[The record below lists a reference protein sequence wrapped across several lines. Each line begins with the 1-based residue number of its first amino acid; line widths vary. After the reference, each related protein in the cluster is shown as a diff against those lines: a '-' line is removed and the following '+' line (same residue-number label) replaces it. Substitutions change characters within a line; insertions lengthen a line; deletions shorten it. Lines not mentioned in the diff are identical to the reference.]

1 VIDLSR
7 YVLEALRTDEELI
20 LYRGWSQD
28 DASRAL
34 VLSAIAEYPRPE
46 SLRRLDHEFSLRE
59 ELDNAWFARPI
70 AIARHLGRTVLVF
83 DDPGGIPLDQV
94 LGRPLD
100 IKLSLRLAI
109 RLSSAIDQLHQ
120 RGIIH
125 KDVKP
130 GNVLVDAARGKC
142 WLTGLGLA
150 SRLPRE
156 RQRPSEPPQF
166 IAGTLAYMAPE
177 QTGRMNR
184 SIDSRSDLYSL
195 GVTLYQLF
203 TGTLPFTA
211 SDPMEWV
218 HCHVARQPENPRG
231 RCPGLPA
238 SISAVIMKLLAK
250 TAEDRYQTA
259 SGVASDLQRCL
270 SEWERASAQ
279 TSPLSYQIEEFSLG
293 EHDIPDRIL
302 IPEKLYGRAKE
313 IDALLASFDRVVVSG
328 KPELVLVSG
337 YSGIGKSSVVNEL
350 HKVLVPPRGLFASG
364 KFDQYKRDIPYATL
378 AQAFDG
384 LIRPLLSKTEAEL
397 NHWRGTLRE
406 AVGPNGQL
414 MVDLVP
420 ELELIIGKQV
430 PIPDLP
436 PQDAQRRFQMVVRGF
451 INVFAGPDHP
461 LSVFLDDLQW
471 LDTATLDLLE
481 DLLTSPDVQHLMLIG
496 AYRNNEVSPGH
507 PLMRK
512 LATIRQA
519 GAIVHDIILAPLAG
533 ADLEMLMA
541 DSLHSELPGVVALA
555 ALVHEKTG
563 GNPFFAVQ
571 FIQTLA
577 EEGLLTFDRGARRW
591 SWDIN
596 RIQAKGYTDNVVDLM
611 VGKLNRL
618 SLPTQRALQEMAC
631 LGNTAD
637 LTTLSI
643 VYDIPEEQVHVSLW
657 EAARL
662 EFVLRLESSYQ
673 FIHDRVQEAAY
684 SLIPEELR
692 AQSHLRIGRTLVAHF
707 PVEKQE
713 EAIFEI
719 VNQFNRG
726 ASLVSAPDEREKLAK
741 LNLIAAKRAKAATA
755 YASALKYLVTGG
767 ALLGEDCW
775 ESKYELVFP
784 LELDR
789 AECEFLTGELPI
801 AEQRLRE
808 LSSRATNAV
817 HQAAVASLRVD
828 LYTTLNRSDLAVD
841 VCLEYLRFLGV
852 EWSPHPT
859 EEEGRAEYER
869 IWSLIGSREIEELI
883 ELPLMSDATS
893 LATLDVLTKVFP
905 PALFTDANLLFL
917 AVCRAINISLER
929 GHSDASSVAF
939 VWLGMIAGPHFGNY
953 QAGFR
958 FGRLGYELVE
968 KRGLVRFEARTC
980 LWFAQFVVPWTQH
993 IRSCRDL
1000 MRRAFDAA
1008 NKTGDL
1014 TIAAYSC
1021 NNLNTN
1027 FLAAGDSLVEAQKEA
1042 EHGREFAH
1050 KARFGFVTDIIDGQ
1064 LGLIRTLR
1072 GLTSK
1077 FGSFDTEEFNEAG
1090 FERHLASEP
1099 SLALP
1104 ECWYWIR
1111 KLQAR
1116 FFAGEFEAAI
1126 DAAKNAKRLL
1136 WTSPSIFETAECH
1149 FYGALS
1155 HAALCDSAN
1164 PDSHRDSSSEALAKE
1179 EHLEAVVEYYGQLQ
1193 IWAKNCPDTFENR
1206 AALVAA
1212 EIARIE
1218 GRELESERFYEK
1230 AIRSANA
1237 NGFDHNEALGNELAA
1252 RFHSARGF
1260 EKIAQAY
1267 RRDARYY
1274 YLRWGAT
1281 AKVRQLEELY
1291 PHLRSQ
1297 ESISGPMSTM
1307 GAPVEHL
1314 DLATVI
1320 KISQAVSSE
1329 IVLKKLIDTLMRTA
1343 VEHAGAQRGL
1353 LILPHGLEQRI
1364 EAEATT
1370 SGNSIF
1376 VELTDVPMADAAL
1389 PGSIVQYVLRTRE
1402 TVILDDASGQNSFS
1416 TDPYIAQHRARSV
1429 LCLPLLNQAKLIGVL
1444 YLENN
1449 LAPQVFTPTRI
1460 AVLKLLASQ
1469 AAISLENTRL
1479 YHDLEAREAKIRR
1492 LVDANIMGIFIWNLQ
1507 GQIIEANE
1515 ALLRMV
1521 GYSRTDLSSGRVR
1534 WTDLTPAEWR
1544 DHDKNAVAQLVATGT
1559 FQPYKKEYF
1568 RNDGSRVPVL
1578 IGGAIFEGSANEG
1591 VAFVL
1596 DLTEQKQAEEA
1607 LQKAHAELA
1616 HVTRILTVGELTAS
1630 IAHEINQP
1638 LAAIV
1643 TNGNAG
1649 LRWLNADSPN
1659 LQETSE
1665 AIRRI
1670 VRDGKRAGE
1679 IVSRVQALFKKAPA
1693 VQEPLDINEV
1703 IQEVLTLT
1711 QTEINRYRVSLRA
1724 QLASDLPLVLGDRI
1738 QLQQVILN
1746 LVLNAVQAMSGVN
1759 EGPRQL
1765 DVISETMLVSRSG
1778 SETKNNQPNDFA
1790 DANATGLLI
1799 TVRDSGPGLDPQNID
1814 RLFDAFYTTKSQGLG
1829 IGLAISRSIIEAH
1842 AGRLWA
1848 GPNSP
1853 RGAVFQFT
1861 LPVRTREISAAKH

>member
-1 VIDLSR
+1 
-7 YVLEALRTDEELI
+7 LRTDEELI

-34 VLSAIAEYPRPE
+34 VLSPVAEYPRPE

-59 ELDNAWFARPI
+59 ELDSSWFVRPI
-70 AIARHLGRTVLVF
+70 TIARYLGRTVLVF

-109 RLSSAIDQLHQ
+109 RLSGAIDQLHQ

-125 KDVKP
+125 KDIKP

-270 SEWERASAQ
+270 SEWERGSAQ
-279 TSPLSYQIEEFSLG
+279 TAPMSYQIEQFPLG

-302 IPEKLYGRAKE
+302 IPEKLYGRANE

-378 AQAFDG
+378 AQAFDA

-397 NHWRGTLRE
+397 NHWRDTLRR

-414 MVDLVP
+414 MVDLIP
-420 ELELIIGKQV
+420 ELELIIGKQLS
-430 PIPDLP
+430 IPELP
-436 PQDAQRRFQMVVRGF
+436 PQDAQRRFQMVVRQF
-451 INVFAGPDHP
+451 INVFAQPEHP
-461 LSVFLDDLQW
+461 LAVFLDDLQW

-481 DLLTSPDVQHLMLIG
+481 DLLTSPDVRHLMLIG
-496 AYRNNEVSPGH
+496 AYRDNEVSPAH

-519 GAIVHDIILAPLAG
+519 GAIVRDIILAPLAG
-533 ADLEMLMA
+533 ADLEMLIA
-541 DSLHSELPGVVALA
+541 DSLHSEREGVVPLA
-555 ALVHEKTG
+555 ELVHGKTA

-577 EEGLLTFDRGARRW
+577 EEGLLNFDRGARRW
-591 SWDIN
+591 SWDLN

-618 SLPTQRALQEMAC
+618 SLQTQRALQEMAC
-631 LGNTAD
+631 LGNSAD
-637 LTTLSI
+637 FRTLSI
-643 VYDIPEEQVHVSLW
+643 VYDISEEQMHVNLW
-657 EAARL
+657 EAVRL

-692 AQSHLRIGRTLVAHF
+692 AQSHLRIGRTLIAHL
-707 PVEKQE
+707 PAEKQE

-726 ASLVSAPDEREKLAK
+726 ATLVSTPEEREQLAK

-755 YASALKYLVTGG
+755 YASALKYLGTGTT
-767 ALLGEDCW
+767 LLPKDCW

-808 LSSRATNAV
+808 LSSRARNAV
-817 HQAAVASLRVD
+817 DQAAVASLRVD
-828 LYTTLNRSDLAVD
+828 LYTTLNRSDLAVE

-852 EWSPHPT
+852 EWPPHPT

-883 ELPLMSDATS
+883 ELPLMSDPAS

-917 AVCRAINISLER
+917 AVCRAINISLEW
-929 GHSDASSVAF
+929 GHSDASCVAF

-968 KRGLVRFEARTC
+968 KRGLERFEARTC

-1072 GLTSK
+1072 GLTPK
-1077 FGSFDTEEFNEAG
+1077 FGSFDTEEFIEAE

-1104 ECWYWIR
+1104 ECWYWTR

-1116 FFAGEFEAAI
+1116 FFAEEFEAAI
-1126 DAAKNAKRLL
+1126 EAAKNAKRLL

-1155 HAALCDSAN
+1155 HAALCGSATH
-1164 PDSHRDSSSEALAKE
+1164 DRHRDSSSDPSAIALTKE
-1179 EHLEAVVEYYGQLQ
+1179 EHFETAVEYYGQLQ

-1218 GRELESERFYEK
+1218 GRELEAERLYEQ

-1237 NGFDHNEALGNELAA
+1237 NGFDHNEALANELAA
-1252 RFHSARGF
+1252 RFYSARGF

-1281 AKVRQLEELY
+1281 AKVRHLEQLY
-1291 PHLRSQ
+1291 PYLRSQ
-1297 ESISGPMSTM
+1297 ELISGPMSTM

-1343 VEHAGAQRGL
+1343 VEHAGAERGL
-1353 LILPHGLEQRI
+1353 LILPRGLEQRI

-1376 VELTDVPMADAAL
+1376 VELTDTPMTDAAL
-1389 PGSIVQYVLRTRE
+1389 PGSIVQYVLRTQE

-1416 TDPYIAQHRARSV
+1416 TDPYVAQRRARSI

-1444 YLENN
+1444 YFENN

-1515 ALLRMV
+1515 ALLRMI
-1521 GYSRTDLSSGRVR
+1521 GYSRTDLLSGRVR
-1534 WTDLTPAEWR
+1534 WTDLTPAELR
-1544 DHDKNAVAQLVATGT
+1544 DRDKDAVAELAVTGT

-1568 RNDGSRVPVL
+1568 RKDGSRVPVML
-1578 IGGAIFEGSANEG
+1578 GGAIFEGSENEG

-1649 LRWLNADSPN
+1649 LRWLSADSPN

-1711 QTEINRYRVSLRA
+1711 QTEMNRCGVSLRV

-1746 LVLNAVQAMSGVN
+1746 LVLNAVQAMSGLT
-1759 EGPRQL
+1759 EGPRSL
-1765 DVISETMLVSRSG
+1765 DVTSEMTFPRQSG
-1778 SETKNNQPNDFA
+1778 PETENTEANDFA
-1790 DANATGLLI
+1790 DVKASDLLI
-1799 TVRDSGPGLDPQNID
+1799 TVRDSGPGLHPQNID
-1814 RLFDAFYTTKSQGLG
+1814 RLFDAFYTTKPQGLG

-1848 GPNSP
+1848 RPNSP

-1861 LPVRTREISAAKH
+1861 LPIRA

>member
-1 VIDLSR
+1 
-7 YVLEALRTDEELI
+7 
-20 LYRGWSQD
+20 
-28 DASRAL
+28 
-34 VLSAIAEYPRPE
+34 
-46 SLRRLDHEFSLRE
+46 
-59 ELDNAWFARPI
+59 
-70 AIARHLGRTVLVF
+70 
-83 DDPGGIPLDQV
+83 
-94 LGRPLD
+94 
-100 IKLSLRLAI
+100 
-109 RLSSAIDQLHQ
+109 
-120 RGIIH
+120 
-125 KDVKP
+125 
-130 GNVLVDAARGKC
+130 
-142 WLTGLGLA
+142 
-150 SRLPRE
+150 
-156 RQRPSEPPQF
+156 
-166 IAGTLAYMAPE
+166 
-177 QTGRMNR
+177 
-184 SIDSRSDLYSL
+184 
-195 GVTLYQLF
+195 
-203 TGTLPFTA
+203 
-211 SDPMEWV
+211 
-218 HCHVARQPENPRG
+218 
-231 RCPGLPA
+231 
-238 SISAVIMKLLAK
+238 
-250 TAEDRYQTA
+250 
-259 SGVASDLQRCL
+259 
-270 SEWERASAQ
+270 
-279 TSPLSYQIEEFSLG
+279 
-293 EHDIPDRIL
+293 
-302 IPEKLYGRAKE
+302 
-313 IDALLASFDRVVVSG
+313 
-328 KPELVLVSG
+328 
-337 YSGIGKSSVVNEL
+337 
-350 HKVLVPPRGLFASG
+350 
-364 KFDQYKRDIPYATL
+364 
-378 AQAFDG
+378 
-384 LIRPLLSKTEAEL
+384 
-397 NHWRGTLRE
+397 
-406 AVGPNGQL
+406 
-414 MVDLVP
+414 
-420 ELELIIGKQV
+420 
-430 PIPDLP
+430 
-436 PQDAQRRFQMVVRGF
+436 
-451 INVFAGPDHP
+451 
-461 LSVFLDDLQW
+461 
-471 LDTATLDLLE
+471 
-481 DLLTSPDVQHLMLIG
+481 
-496 AYRNNEVSPGH
+496 
-507 PLMRK
+507 MRK
-512 LATIRQA
+512 LETIRQA
-519 GAIVHDIILAPLAG
+519 GTVVRDIILAPLAG
-533 ADLEMLMA
+533 VDLEMLMA
-541 DSLHSELPGVVALA
+541 DSLHAELREVVPLA
-555 ALVHEKTG
+555 ELVHGKTA

-591 SWDIN
+591 SWDLN

-618 SLPTQRALQEMAC
+618 TLETQRALQAMAC
-631 LGNTAD
+631 LGNSAD
-637 LTTLSI
+637 FTTLSI

-657 EAARL
+657 EAVRQ
-662 EFVLRLESSYQ
+662 EFVIRLESFYQ

-684 SLIPEELR
+684 SLIPEGIR
-692 AQSHLRIGRTLVAHF
+692 AQSHLRIGRTLVAHL

-726 ASLVSAPDEREKLAK
+726 ATLVSAPDEREQLVR
-741 LNLIAAKRAKAATA
+741 LNLMAAKRARAATA
-755 YASALKYLVTGG
+755 YAAALKYLGTG
-767 ALLGEDCW
+767 ATLLLEDRW
-775 ESKYELVFP
+775 ENKYELVFS

-789 AECEFLTGELPI
+789 SECEFLTGELPV
-801 AEQRLRE
+801 AEQRLRD
-808 LSSRATNAV
+808 LSYRASNAV
-817 HQAAVASLRVD
+817 DQAAVACLRVD
-828 LYTTLNRSDLAVD
+828 LYTTLNRSDRAVE
-841 VCLEYLRFLGV
+841 VCLEYLRFLSV

-859 EEEGRAEYER
+859 EAEGRAEYER

-883 ELPLMSDATS
+883 ELPLMSDPTS
-893 LATLDVLTKVFP
+893 LSTLDVLTKVFP

-929 GHSDASSVAF
+929 GHSDASCVAF

-968 KRGLVRFEARTC
+968 KRGLDRFEARTC

-1008 NKTGDL
+1008 NRTGDL

-1072 GLTSK
+1072 GLTPK
-1077 FGSFDTEEFNEAG
+1077 FGSFDTEEFNEAE
-1090 FERHLASEP
+1090 FETHLASEP

-1116 FFAGEFEAAI
+1116 FFAGEFAAAI
-1126 DAAKNAKRLL
+1126 EAAKNARRLL

-1155 HAALCDSAN
+1155 QAALCDSAN
-1164 PDSHRDSSSEALAKE
+1164 PHKHS
-1179 EHLEAVVEYYGQLQ
+1179 EHLESVVEYYGQLQ
-1193 IWAKNCPDTFENR
+1193 TWAKNCPATFENR

-1218 GRELESERFYEK
+1218 GRELEAERFYEEG
-1230 AIRSANA
+1230 IRSANA

-1252 RFHSARGF
+1252 RFYSARGF

-1267 RRDARYY
+1267 RREARYY

-1281 AKVRQLEELY
+1281 AKVRQLEELF

-1307 GAPVEHL
+1307 GTPVEHL

-1376 VELTDVPMADAAL
+1376 VELTDIPMTGAAL
-1389 PGSIVQYVLRTRE
+1389 PGSIVQYVLRTQE

-1444 YLENN
+1444 YLENS

-1515 ALLRMV
+1515 ALLRMI
-1521 GYSRTDLSSGRVR
+1521 GYNRTDLLSGRVR

-1544 DHDKNAVAQLVATGT
+1544 DRDKDAVAELVATGT

-1578 IGGAIFEGSANEG
+1578 IGGATFEGSANDG

-1649 LRWLNADSPN
+1649 LRWLSAGSPN
-1659 LQETSE
+1659 LHETSE

-1679 IVSRVQALFKKAPA
+1679 IVSRIQALFKKAPV

-1711 QTEINRYRVSLRA
+1711 QTEMNRCRVSLWA
-1724 QLASDLPLVLGDRI
+1724 QLASDLPLVLGDRV

-1746 LVLNAVQAMSGVN
+1746 LVLNAVQAMNSVN
-1759 EGPRQL
+1759 EGPRRL
-1765 DVISETMLVSRSG
+1765 DVISETTFVSRSG
-1778 SETKNNQPNDFA
+1778 SETESSEPTDFA
-1790 DANATGLLI
+1790 DAKATGLLI
-1799 TVRDSGPGLDPQNID
+1799 TVRDSGPGLDPQNVD
-1814 RLFDAFYTTKSQGLG
+1814 RLFDAFYTTKPQGLG
-1829 IGLAISRSIIEAH
+1829 IGLAISRSIIQAH

-1848 GPNSP
+1848 RPNSP
-1853 RGAVFQFT
+1853 RGAVFEFT
-1861 LPVRTREISAAKH
+1861 LPVYGQRISATPR